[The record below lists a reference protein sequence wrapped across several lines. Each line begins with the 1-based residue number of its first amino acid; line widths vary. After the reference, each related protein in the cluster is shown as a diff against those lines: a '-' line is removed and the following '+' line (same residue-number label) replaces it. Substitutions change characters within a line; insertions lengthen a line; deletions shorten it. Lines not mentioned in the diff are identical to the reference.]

1 MKTVILCGG
10 YGTRISEETKI
21 KPKPMVKI
29 GRKPILEHIMGIY
42 SYYGYKDFIL
52 ALGYKS
58 SYIKNYF
65 HKQNKNNLEMI
76 YTGKDTKTGGR
87 LLRLK
92 TILKDEKMF
101 MLTYGDGVSS
111 IDIKKLINFHK
122 SHGKI
127 ATITAIRP
135 PVRFGE
141 LKVIGNTVK
150 SFKEKPQATSGWI
163 NGGFFVF
170 NSEIFNYIRNDETML
185 ERQPLQNLV
194 KKKQLKVYKHKGFWK
209 CMDTLR
215 DKELLNK
222 IIRTGKIPWKTIN
235 KNERFRKIL

>member
-10 YGTRISEETKI
+10 YGTRLSEETII

-29 GRKPILEHIMGIY
+29 GKEPILEHIINIY
-42 SYYGYKDFIL
+42 KDYNYKDFIL

-58 SYIKNYF
+58 KYIKSYY
-65 HKQNKNNLEMI
+65 KKKKTKNTALV
-76 YTGKDTKTGGR
+76 YTGKDTMTGGR

-92 TILKDEKMF
+92 KYLKNEETF

-111 IDIKKLINFHK
+111 VDIKKLVKFHK
-122 SHGKI
+122 KHKKI
-127 ATITAIRP
+127 ATLTAVRP

-141 LKVIGNTVK
+141 LKIDGSKIN
-150 SFKEKPQATSGWI
+150 SFQEKPQVTHGWI

-170 NSEIFNYIRNDETML
+170 NKEIFDFIKSDKIML
-185 ERQPLQNLV
+185 EREPMEKLA
-194 KKKQLKVYKHKGFWK
+194 KMGQLMAYKHEGFWQ

-215 DKELLNK
+215 DKIFLNK
-222 IIRTGKIPWKTIN
+222 LVKSKNIPWK
-235 KNERFRKIL
+235 K

>member
-10 YGTRISEETKI
+10 YGTRISEETRV
-21 KPKPMVKI
+21 KPKPMVLI
-29 GRKPILEHIMGIY
+29 GKKPILRHIMGIY
-42 SYYGYKDFIL
+42 SYHGYKNFIL

-58 SYIKNYF
+58 SHIKNYF
-65 HKQNKNNLEMI
+65 YKKKDLHTNMI

-92 TILKDEKMF
+92 KYLINEKTF

-111 IDIKKLINFHK
+111 IDIKRLVKFHY

-127 ATITAIRP
+127 ATVTAIRP

-141 LKVIGNTVK
+141 LEMNGNTVQ
-150 SFKEKPQATSGWI
+150 SFKEKPQATRGWI

-170 NSEIFNYIRNDETML
+170 NSEIFNYIKSDQTML
-185 ERQPLQNLV
+185 EKEPLQKLV
-194 KKKQLKVYKHKGFWK
+194 KLGQLKAYKHKGFWQ

-222 IIRTGKIPWKTIN
+222 LINTGKIPWKID
-235 KNERFRKIL
+235 K

>member
-10 YGTRISEETKI
+10 YGTRISEETRV
-21 KPKPMVKI
+21 KPKPMVMI
-29 GRKPILEHIMGIY
+29 GNKPILKHIMGIY
-42 SYYGYKDFIL
+42 SYNGYNRFIL

-58 SYIKNYF
+58 NYIKNYF
-65 HKQNKNNLEMI
+65 RNKKTHEIEMV

-92 TILKDEKMF
+92 KVLKDEKVF

-111 IDIKKLINFHK
+111 VNIKNLVKFHK
-122 SHGKI
+122 AHGKV
-127 ATITAIRP
+127 ATVTAIRP

-141 LKVIGNTVK
+141 LQMSGNNVR
-150 SFKEKPQATSGWI
+150 SFREKPQATSGWI

-170 NSEIFNYIRNDETML
+170 NNDIFKYLKHDQMML
-185 ERQPLQNLV
+185 EKEPLQKLV
-194 KKKQLKVYKHKGFWK
+194 KLGQLKAYKHKGFWQ

-222 IIRTGKIPWKTIN
+222 IIRSGKIPWKIG
-235 KNERFRKIL
+235 K

>member
-1 MKTVILCGG
+1 
-10 YGTRISEETKI
+10 
-21 KPKPMVKI
+21 MV
-29 GRKPILEHIMGIY
+29 
-42 SYYGYKDFIL
+42 
-52 ALGYKS
+52 
-58 SYIKNYF
+58 
-65 HKQNKNNLEMI
+65 

-92 TILKDEKMF
+92 KFLKNEKTF

-111 IDIKKLINFHK
+111 VDIKKLVKFHK
-122 SHGKI
+122 SHGKV
-127 ATITAIRP
+127 ATLTAIRP

-141 LKVIGNTVK
+141 LHLNGSKVK

-170 NSEIFNYIRNDETML
+170 NYEIFKYLKNDQMML
-185 ERQPLQNLV
+185 EKEPLQKLV
-194 KKKQLKVYKHKGFWK
+194 KLGQLKAYKHKGFWQ

-222 IIRTGKIPWKTIN
+222 IIRSGKIPWKIG
-235 KNERFRKIL
+235 K

>member
-10 YGTRISEETKI
+10 YGTRISEETRVKA
-21 KPKPMVKI
+21 KPMVLI
-29 GRKPILEHIMGIY
+29 GNKPILKHIMGIY
-42 SYYGYKDFIL
+42 SYNGYKKFIL

-58 SYIKNYF
+58 NYIKRYF
-65 HKQNKNNLEMI
+65 HKKKTHEIKMV

-92 TILKDEKMF
+92 KFLKNEKTF

-111 IDIKKLINFHK
+111 IDIKKLVKFHK
-122 SHGKI
+122 SHGKV
-127 ATITAIRP
+127 ATLTAIRP

-141 LKVIGNTVK
+141 LHLNRNNVK

-170 NSEIFNYIRNDETML
+170 NYEIFKYLKNDQMML
-185 ERQPLQNLV
+185 EKEPLQKLV
-194 KKKQLKVYKHKGFWK
+194 KLGQLKAYKHKGFWQ

-215 DKELLNK
+215 DKEFLNK
-222 IIRTGKIPWKTIN
+222 IIRSGKIPWKID
-235 KNERFRKIL
+235 K

>member
-10 YGTRISEETKI
+10 YGTRLSEETKV
-21 KPKPMVKI
+21 KPKPMVHI
-29 GRKPILEHIMGIY
+29 GKKPILSHIMGIY
-42 SYYGYKDFIL
+42 KYYKFNKFIL

-58 SYIKNYF
+58 NYIKKYF
-65 HKQNKNNLEMI
+65 FNKNYKEEINMV
-76 YTGKDTKTGGR
+76 YTGKNTKTGGR

-92 TILKDEKMF
+92 KYLVNEKTF

-111 IDIKKLINFHK
+111 INLKELIKFHK

-127 ATITAIRP
+127 ATVTAIRP

-141 LKVIGNTVK
+141 LELNRNKVK
-150 SFKEKPQATSGWI
+150 SFKEKPQATKGWI

-170 NSEIFNYIRNDETML
+170 NSDIFKYIKNDNTML
-185 ERQPLQNLV
+185 EKEPLQKLV
-194 KKKQLKVYKHKGFWK
+194 SMGELKAFKHYGFWQ

-222 IIRTGKIPWKTIN
+222 IIKSGKIPWK
-235 KNERFRKIL
+235 K